1 MNSRTIS
8 QKTQL
13 SLPHAQ
19 IAEFCRRHHIRK
31 LSLFGSALRDD
42 FGPGSDIDILVEF
55 QPGQIVGFLK
65 LAELEIE
72 LSKMLG
78 CKVDLRTPA
87 ELSRYFRQE
96 VMATAEIQYEQ
107 IIAEL
112 EQIISS
118 DM

>member
-8 QKTQL
+8 KQTQL
-13 SLPHAQ
+13 NLPRAQ

-42 FGPGSDIDILVEF
+42 FGPDSDIDILVEF

-72 LSKMLG
+72 FSKMLG
-78 CKVDLRTPA
+78 RKVDLRTPA

-96 VMATAEIQYEQ
+96 VMATAEVQYEQ
-107 IIAEL
+107 R
-112 EQIISS
+112 
-118 DM
+118 